1 MKHFG
6 ILTSLIGIMPVST
19 KRRIWLRRY
28 GQNPKVWGEVYL
40 QDEIDKNC
48 KLFLSP
54 DELKDKLLM
63 KNVQKNIVDCYI
75 LYGTIPNEYFMF
87 DFFHKRDKVY
97 RQSCLSVMRKDQMC
111 LALRN
116 SNEALR
122 QMTDKGLF
130 YTLTAKF
137 FKRDVL
143 VMKEA
148 MDKEKFLSF
157 YSRHNN
163 FIVKPLNGQCGV
175 GTFISKTNNDA
186 YKTFNQL
193 LGISGGVIIE
203 ELIRQSQETAT
214 FNESSVNTVRLP
226 SIYNRDGQTI
236 LQPFFRTGRKG
247 QVVDNGGSGGI
258 FAVIDP
264 RTGKLVT
271 DGYDEL
277 GHHYKEHPDSHISYK
292 GWQIP
297 RWQEL
302 INLSN
307 KIHKSLLPINKYI
320 GFDFALTD
328 DGWVLVEGNW
338 GQFLGQYATG
348 IGIKKEFEQLMKKS

>member
-28 GQNPKVWGEVYL
+28 GQNPKIWGEVYL

-63 KNVQKNIVDCYI
+63 KNVQKDIVDCYI

-175 GTFISKTNNDA
+175 GTFISKTYNDA

-193 LGISGGVIIE
+193 LGISGGGDFRRIN
-203 ELIRQSQETAT
+203 T
-214 FNESSVNTVRLP
+214 SV
-226 SIYNRDGQTI
+226 
-236 LQPFFRTGRKG
+236 
-247 QVVDNGGSGGI
+247 SG
-258 FAVIDP
+258 
-264 RTGKLVT
+264 
-271 DGYDEL
+271 
-277 GHHYKEHPDSHISYK
+277 DSH
-292 GWQIP
+292 
-297 RWQEL
+297 
-302 INLSN
+302 
-307 KIHKSLLPINKYI
+307 
-320 GFDFALTD
+320 F
-328 DGWVLVEGNW
+328 
-338 GQFLGQYATG
+338 
-348 IGIKKEFEQLMKKS
+348 